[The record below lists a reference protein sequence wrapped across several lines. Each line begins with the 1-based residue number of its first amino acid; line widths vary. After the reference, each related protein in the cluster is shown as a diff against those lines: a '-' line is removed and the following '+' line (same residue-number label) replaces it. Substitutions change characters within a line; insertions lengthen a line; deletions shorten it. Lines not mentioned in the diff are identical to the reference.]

1 MPIRNKTVEY
11 SFNYITASIP
21 ALTSATHNPLVIHLP
36 ETGPHRTIQ
45 SAIVQTFFQ
54 QSPATAVTPT
64 HLGGTIQFTG
74 PTTSPI
80 ATQITASSLTNTG
93 EAMTV
98 MCLRDVTGFF
108 QAYMSSSYNHVTCS
122 LTSLLSQSV
131 QPYTNIASK
140 IMITY
145 SYEELSSSQVL
156 KTVRIPLEGR
166 TGNLTTTLTAIDT
179 IPALATYLPEA
190 NKTFRDIFFEIEV
203 QGNTTAA
210 AAPNPQLNLS
220 INAESAWGDGAP
232 DDALI
237 SANYYYR
244 LLKRPDI
251 NVSSSITLSASTTNT
266 NTPFPCLTAVLYAT
280 YEYDRE
286 ATTSIFNSLMLPV
299 LNEPGALGGENAF
312 LRSRDRKFI
321 PIVDE
326 GPVQLRKSG
335 VKVWTYDANA
345 LSINFAFNSQ
355 SNVTYNWA
363 AALRGGPVVF
373 QRTID
378 QEFSGSFSRGLNEIT
393 FDLFRTGTAIGTIGG
408 GTTGLLY
415 LNYTSSINPEGEGSN
430 TKTIISRLKG
440 FSNDV
445 VGVLNLYTSS
455 YPSTPYLPED
465 YYHLIGAG
473 FKHNVGFYSATGYSW
488 LVLDAQLND
497 NDFYSSGWQPVYINP
512 FITDNEA
519 GDLVGFGNG
528 LAVWKKYPNDPT
540 QKLLNLK
547 ESRNWRLSF
556 APQAAMRPQLYS
568 AVTYHSRMFEKTGS
582 IYPNPGS
589 GQTVRVFRNDTGE
602 LVTTASTNA
611 NGQYVVQYPMD
622 FVDLYSEVKVSD
634 TQMGRSGLFRV
645 SSSFQPTPPSPFD
658 PLSIPQISLSLTD
671 NYISSLWTDDT
682 PNSYNL
688 TQSVGAQVPDI
699 GTLAGKTAPD
709 FNGTT
714 DYLETD
720 TASFGDVVGATQFE
734 IWAVYN
740 VDSVTSDGAAYYEK
754 AALAGDGADGWVA
767 LGLSSTAVQFGYN
780 NGAIDYVATD
790 TVSTLGTGPHVV
802 RAWIDSSNLVNLRV
816 DDRATVDAGS
826 TFVGFRT
833 FTTAE
838 FRTGTNFDGTNHIN
852 GACHIWA
859 FDGNLSSQDVA
870 DFYAY
875 LNAEYGVTVP

>member
-11 SFNYITASIP
+11 SFNFVTASIT
-21 ALTSATHNPLVIHLP
+21 AFASASHEPLVIHLP
-36 ETGPHRTIQ
+36 ETGSHRTIQ

-54 QSPATAVTPT
+54 QSAAAAVTPT

-80 ATQITASSLTNTG
+80 ATQVTASTLTNTG

-210 AAPNPQLNLS
+210 TAPDPQLNLS

-232 DDALI
+232 NDTLV

-286 ATTSIFNSLMLPV
+286 ATTSVFNSVMVPV
-299 LNEPGALGGENAF
+299 LNEPGALGGENSF
-312 LRSRDRKFI
+312 LETRDRKIF

-326 GPVQLRKSG
+326 SPIQLRKSA
-335 VKVWTYDANA
+335 VKVWTNDGGAMA
-345 LSINFAFNSQ
+345 INFAFNSQ

-363 AALRGGPVVF
+363 AAIRGGPLVF

-378 QEFSGSFSRGLNEIT
+378 QEFSGSFGRGLNEMT
-393 FDLFRTGTAIGTIGG
+393 FDIFRTGTAAASIGG
-408 GTTGLLY
+408 GTSGLLY
-415 LNYTSSINPEGEGSN
+415 LNYTSSVNPEGEGSN

-440 FSNDV
+440 FSSDT

-455 YPSTPYLPED
+455 YPSTPYIPED
-465 YYHLIGAG
+465 YYHLIAAG
-473 FKHNVGFYSATGYSW
+473 FKFDTLFLAATGYYW
-488 LVLDAQLND
+488 QTLDAQINS
-497 NDFYSSGWQPVYINP
+497 NEYTSAGWQPVFVFP
-512 FITDNEA
+512 GATDSET
-519 GDLVGFGNG
+519 GDQVGFGDG
-528 LAVWKKYPNDPT
+528 TTIWKKYPNDPT
-540 QKLLNLK
+540 QNLLDLK
-547 ESRNWRLSF
+547 ANRNWRISW
-556 APQAAMRPQLYS
+556 APQTGMRPQLYS
-568 AVTYHSRMFEKTGS
+568 AITYHSRMFEKTGS

-645 SSSFQPTPPSPFD
+645 SSS
-658 PLSIPQISLSLTD
+658 I
-671 NYISSLWTDDT
+671 
-682 PNSYNL
+682 
-688 TQSVGAQVPDI
+688 
-699 GTLAGKTAPD
+699 
-709 FNGTT
+709 
-714 DYLETD
+714 
-720 TASFGDVVGATQFE
+720 
-734 IWAVYN
+734 
-740 VDSVTSDGAAYYEK
+740 
-754 AALAGDGADGWVA
+754 
-767 LGLSSTAVQFGYN
+767 
-780 NGAIDYVATD
+780 
-790 TVSTLGTGPHVV
+790 
-802 RAWIDSSNLVNLRV
+802 
-816 DDRATVDAGS
+816 
-826 TFVGFRT
+826 
-833 FTTAE
+833 
-838 FRTGTNFDGTNHIN
+838 
-852 GACHIWA
+852 
-859 FDGNLSSQDVA
+859 
-870 DFYAY
+870 
-875 LNAEYGVTVP
+875 